1 MANKCKQSPKINC
14 AAFKKKAQEVWES
27 LNKDNIEV
35 TMTTS
40 AIGLLLFALGVGI
53 SFGISRCITKMELK
67 SALRKQKQL
76 FLETID
82 DCEKNLESTG
92 FEVFYYD
99 SAIHPM
105 RFRALITSEGIS
117 SLLPFSNTRRLYT
130 SVCPG

>member
-1 MANKCKQSPKINC
+1 MANKCKQSPNINC

-82 DCEKNLESTG
+82 D
-92 FEVFYYD
+92 
-99 SAIHPM
+99 
-105 RFRALITSEGIS
+105 
-117 SLLPFSNTRRLYT
+117 
-130 SVCPG
+130 